1 MEHPV
6 LVPQKLL
13 VCNLMSTTLE
23 FIECSDMKVI
33 VFLSKKPI
41 FSFNQRNHITHNI
54 TYILIEIKVG

>member
-54 TYILIEIKVG
+54 T